1 VSAPVALVTG
11 SSGFIGRNFTR
22 YLREH
27 GWLVLGI
34 DTADNADARDF
45 FRTRDPWS
53 LRFYDLVIHAAAV
66 VGGRHVIENDP
77 LAQAVNL
84 ELDAGLFRWARVVRP
99 GRVVYFSSSAA
110 YPVHLQGDQGHRRL
124 AETDIVLP
132 GAGGDVTGIPD
143 SLYGWTKLTGEY
155 LAHLA
160 RQDGV
165 AVTVVRPFSGYGPD
179 QDESY
184 PFGAFAGRAARRED
198 PFLIWG
204 DGGQA
209 RDFIHVDD
217 IIAAVMEL
225 YRADDNGPVNLG
237 CGTPVTMNE
246 LAALFAAQAG
256 YAPAF
261 EHVASAPSGV
271 RWRVAAT
278 PRMYQVR
285 RPSAGLEHGV
295 RQALDH
301 RKRAVP

>member
-1 VSAPVALVTG
+1 MSSPAALVTG

-22 YLREH
+22 YLREN

-34 DTADNADARDF
+34 DSADNADARDF
-45 FRTRDPWS
+45 FRARDPWS

-66 VGGRHVIENDP
+66 VGGRRVIENDP

-84 ELDAGLFRWARVVRP
+84 ELDAGLFRWARAARP
-99 GRVVYFSSSAA
+99 GRVIYFSSSAA
-110 YPVHLQGDQGHRRL
+110 YPVRLQGETGHRQL
-124 AETDIVLP
+124 AEADIILP
-132 GAGGDVTGIPD
+132 DGGGAIGPPD

-165 AVTVVRPFSGYGPD
+165 AVTVVRPFSGYGSD

-204 DGGQA
+204 DGKQA
-209 RDFIHVDD
+209 RDFIHISD
-217 IIAAVMEL
+217 ITAAVMEL
-225 YRADDNGPVNLG
+225 YRQDVNGPVNLG
-237 CGTPVTMNE
+237 TGTAVTMNG

-261 EHVASAPSGV
+261 EHVPAAPSGV
-271 RWRVAAT
+271 RWRVADAV
-278 PRMYQVR
+278 RMNQVR
-285 RPSAGLEHGV
+285 RPATGLEHGV
-295 RQALDH
+295 WLALEH
-301 RKRAVP
+301 RKRAAP